1 MPEWKITE
9 YQGWK
14 NCYSFENQ
22 WIKLIVTADVGPRVI
37 FFGAPDGVNQFFE
50 NEAEVGT
57 IGNAEWLSYGGHR
70 FWTAPEDKERT
81 YVADNFPVK
90 IEIQGTKLLAT
101 APVETC
107 GVQKTLVLEI
117 NDLENTVKVDHI
129 LSNRGPQAMELAPW
143 GLSVMRAGGTAII
156 PMPAKSPHPARLT
169 PTHSFT
175 HWGYTDITDPRYGW
189 GDHFLFLRQDENME
203 NPQKIGVH
211 NCQDWAAYLNNGSLF
226 IKYVKFQPNL
236 TYPDFGS
243 HFEFFT
249 NNLMLEVESLGGLT
263 VLQPGQQVEH
273 IEFWSLFDNIKTVIS
288 EDEIQR
294 NILPLVERNLKVL
307 QLK

>member
-37 FFGAPDGVNQFFE
+37 FFGTPGGVNQFFE
-50 NEAEVGT
+50 NDEEVGT
-57 IGNAEWLSYGGHR
+57 TGGTDWLSYGGHR

-81 YVADNFPVK
+81 YVADNYPVK
-90 IEIQGTKLLAT
+90 INIQGKKLLAT

-117 NDLENTVKVDHI
+117 FGLENTVKVTHI
-129 LSNRGPQAMELAPW
+129 LSNSSSQAMELAPW

-156 PMPAKSPHPARLT
+156 PMPARASHPARLT

-175 HWGYTDITDPRYGW
+175 HWGYTDITDPRYSW
-189 GDHFLFLRQDENME
+189 GDRFVFLRQDENME
-203 NPQKIGVH
+203 TPQKIGVH
-211 NCQDWAAYLNNGSLF
+211 NCQDWAAYLNSGSLF
-226 IKYVKFQPNL
+226 IKICKVSTKLYLSGFWQP
-236 TYPDFGS
+236 F
-243 HFEFFT
+243 
-249 NNLMLEVESLGGLT
+249 
-263 VLQPGQQVEH
+263 
-273 IEFWSLFDNIKTVIS
+273 
-288 EDEIQR
+288 
-294 NILPLVERNLKVL
+294 
-307 QLK
+307 